1 MIPMTLQ
8 QAATISE
15 GTLYSQGTL
24 YLDSNKLSPVE
35 ENAELGKQRF
45 KAIATDTRQSMKDS
59 LFVAIAGENFDGHDY
74 VDAAANQGAV
84 ACMLEKSA
92 ETTLPVIK
100 VDNTIKAMGR
110 LAKAVHQEIS
120 PSTIGIT
127 GSCGKTTVKEMTAS
141 ILSQSGT
148 VLSTRGNF
156 NNAIGVPLTLFRL
169 TEDDQFAVI
178 ELGASK
184 PGDIDEIAQLVEP
197 DVAIITNISEAHLQG
212 LGSIEGVA
220 TVKGEILDYLQE
232 DGVAVLEHNSPWLNQ
247 WKSKLIKNQQLRTF
261 SLSNKQADYY
271 ATDIKAADLKIGM
284 GTSFQANTSIGA
296 VEIQLSTPGEHNIKN
311 ALAAMAAAISL
322 GATLEQC
329 KSGLADYVQVSGRLN
344 LLQGIHG
351 SQIIDDSYNAN
362 PASLKAAMDVLG
374 TFSGYRVLVLGDMA
388 ELGDQS
394 IPAHQ
399 QAGQQV
405 KQYGFDALYCSGE
418 LSKYTAESYGEGAEY
433 YATHEQL
440 SSALLE
446 KIDSSWTV
454 LIKGSRSA
462 AMENIVKSL
471 QQTTQGEQVQGR
483 KKQQKGTPICY

>member
-8 QAATISE
+8 QVTAFSE
-15 GTLYSQGTL
+15 GTLMSSG
-24 YLDSNKLSPVE
+24 E
-35 ENAELGKQRF
+35 EDAIHGKQLIQ
-45 KAIATDTRQSMKDS
+45 AVATDTRKQMQDS
-59 LFVAIAGENFDGHDY
+59 LFVAISGENFDGHDY
-74 VDAAANQGAV
+74 VNAAVKQGAV

-92 ETTLPVIK
+92 ETILPVIK

-110 LAKAVHQEIS
+110 LAKAVHQEIA
-120 PSTIGIT
+120 PATIAIT
-127 GSCGKTTVKEMTAS
+127 GSCGKTTIKEMTTS
-141 ILSQSGT
+141 ILTLSGT

-169 TEDDQFAVI
+169 TKDDQFAVI

-197 DVAIITNISEAHLQG
+197 DVAMISNISAAHLQG

-247 WKSKLIKNQQLRTF
+247 WQQKLTGNQQLKTF
-261 SLSNKQADYY
+261 SFSNKEADYY
-271 ATDIKAADLKIGM
+271 ASDIYTSENKVADQLAGR
-284 GTSFQANTSIGA
+284 GTSFLANTVIGA
-296 VEIQLSTPGEHNIKN
+296 IEIQLSTPGEHNVKN

-329 KSGLADYVQVSGRLN
+329 KKGLADYLQVSGRLN
-344 LLQGIHG
+344 LLQGING
-351 SQIIDDSYNAN
+351 SNIIDDSYNSN
-362 PASLKAAMDVLG
+362 PASLEAAMDVLK
-374 TFSGYRVLVLGDMA
+374 TFGGYRVLVLGDMA
-388 ELGDQS
+388 ELGEQAIS
-394 IPAHQ
+394 AHK
-399 QAGQQV
+399 QAGQQA
-405 KQYGFDALYCSGE
+405 KKYGFDALYCSGD
-418 LSKYTAESYGEGAEY
+418 LSKHIAKSYGEGANY
-433 YATHEQL
+433 FASKEQL
-440 SSALLE
+440 TSALLE

-462 AMENIVKSL
+462 AMENVVKKL
-471 QQTTQGEQVQGR
+471 QQQEQQENQGEQTQGR